1 MRTGRP
7 TVAVVLTEAERMEL
21 ESLARR
27 SRTSPQLERRPRV
40 VLACAAGHNN
50 KSVARRLR
58 LTQATVGKWR
68 KRFVRDRVGGLL
80 DEPRQ
85 GAPRKVTDAQVE
97 QVVVTTLETTP
108 PGAAHWSTRSL
119 ARATG
124 LSRMNIS
131 RVWRAFGLR
140 PHGSENFKLSPDPL
154 LIDKVRDIVGLF
166 VDPPDH
172 AVVLCVDEKSQ
183 IQAIDRTAPLLP
195 MQLGQVER
203 RTHDYRRHGTTS
215 LFAALDVKTGAVM
228 GETHRR
234 HRALEFRKFPT
245 SSTPACPPTSMFIS
259 SWTTTARTTC
269 TSSRFRML
277 VCSFEDG
284 PAASHPSRTRARTAA
299 LQQFAPTTQQP
310 TAPARRESGAR
321 VRYTGSRAAGCPFQQ
336 RRSRSGS
343 EM

>member
-154 LIDKVRDIVGLF
+154 LIDKVR
-166 VDPPDH
+166 
-172 AVVLCVDEKSQ
+172 E
-183 IQAIDRTAPLLP
+183 
-195 MQLGQVER
+195 
-203 RTHDYRRHGTTS
+203 
-215 LFAALDVKTGAVM
+215 
-228 GETHRR
+228 
-234 HRALEFRKFPT
+234 
-245 SSTPACPPTSMFIS
+245 SS
-259 SWTTTARTTC
+259 
-269 TSSRFRML
+269 
-277 VCSFEDG
+277 V
-284 PAASHPSRTRARTAA
+284 
-299 LQQFAPTTQQP
+299 
-310 TAPARRESGAR
+310 
-321 VRYTGSRAAGCPFQQ
+321 
-336 RRSRSGS
+336 SGS
-343 EM
+343 WRENPRKGVQVRRACADT